1 MVVNTASTN
10 ETNPKKAK
18 VMATVL
24 GIVYSI
30 VVNAIL
36 PLVIYQLLKS
46 YTTLSDFWALV
57 ISGIPPMIDAL
68 VGVIRKGH
76 VDLLAGLA
84 LLSIVV
90 SIILILLGGSPRLL
104 LIRGSYYTAAF
115 GLAYLVS
122 FLFPR
127 PLGFYFARYFVTGN
141 VPEKIAEFNGYWKYP
156 EFRFAMRLST
166 AVWGISFILEAVI
179 RIYLVFTLTI
189 TQFLIVSPFVFYGML
204 GGVMLWTMLY
214 TRHGRKQREEAA
226 KRRHAHEAEA
236 TNGTA
241 PDNII
246 A

>member
-1 MVVNTASTN
+1 MVVNTAPTN
-10 ETNPKKAK
+10 GANPKRAK
-18 VMATVL
+18 IIATTL
-24 GIVYSI
+24 GIAYSI
-30 VVNAIL
+30 VVNAAL

-76 VDLLAGLA
+76 VDLIAGLA
-84 LLSIVV
+84 LLSIAV

-141 VPEKIAEFNGYWKYP
+141 VPAKVAEFNGYWQYP
-156 EFRFAMRLST
+156 GFRYAMRLST
-166 AVWGISFILEAVI
+166 AVWSICFVLEAAL
-179 RIYLVFTLTI
+179 RTYLVFTLTI
-189 TQFLIVSPFVFYGML
+189 PQFLIVSPFVFYGML

-214 TRHGRKQREEAA
+214 SRHGQKQRDEAR
-226 KRRHAHEAEA
+226 KRRLAHEAEA

-241 PDNII
+241 TDNTI

>member
-68 VGVIRKGH
+68 V
-76 VDLLAGLA
+76 A